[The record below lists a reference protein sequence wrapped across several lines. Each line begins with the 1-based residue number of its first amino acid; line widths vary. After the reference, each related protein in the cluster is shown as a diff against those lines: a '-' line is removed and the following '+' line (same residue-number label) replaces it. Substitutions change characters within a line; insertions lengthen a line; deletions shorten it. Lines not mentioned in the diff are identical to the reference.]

1 MWSVFLR
8 FIQWCWSVI
17 WRYGYS
23 VISKVVSWAYNN
35 WRTVYDWIIRGI
47 AWDTI
52 IRWIRDRLGI

>member
-8 FIQWCWSVI
+8 FIQWCWSAI

-35 WRTVYDWIIRGI
+35 WRTVY
-47 AWDTI
+47 
-52 IRWIRDRLGI
+52 